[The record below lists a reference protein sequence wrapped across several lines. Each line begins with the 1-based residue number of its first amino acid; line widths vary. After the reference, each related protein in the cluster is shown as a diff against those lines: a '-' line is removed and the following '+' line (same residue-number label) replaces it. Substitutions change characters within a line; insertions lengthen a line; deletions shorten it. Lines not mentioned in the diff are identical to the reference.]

1 MEEITVKRIA
11 LMKRIVP
18 SLLLLGLV
26 VLNND
31 ASTLATRP
39 SASAEDCPALPVRIV
54 KVTVSPLQPAP
65 QHMVNVSWEAKRPQC
80 YTINKFS
87 LKGVITFAN
96 GEKKGFVQTA
106 HGNQSTV
113 QIQVPGLLTLPA
125 LANPSLAPRSVEV
138 VVSAEASAPVIGVAS
153 NFPPPAPGAG
163 DIISA
168 PPNSCLP
175 LVEVS
180 GVQASFSGLVVSP
193 ENPIGTHFPKF
204 KVIWR
209 VNALPSCY
217 KIDNFSVTVTL
228 IREQKSKT
236 VTVAG
241 GQTATEIIFDNFP
254 VSADFRPGVIG
265 ANVKATGTARVTGS
279 AQIVTQ
285 LNQGGG

>member
-1 MEEITVKRIA
+1 MKRIA

-18 SLLLLGLV
+18 GLLLLGLV
-26 VLNND
+26 VLNHD
-31 ASTLATRP
+31 APALAAYS
-39 SASAEDCPALPVRIV
+39 SAAAEACPALPVRIER
-54 KVTVSPLQPAP
+54 VTVSPQQPAR
-65 QHMVNVSWEAKRPQC
+65 QHTVDISWEAKKPQC

-87 LKGVITFAN
+87 VKGAITFAN
-96 GEKKGFVQTA
+96 GQKKGFAQTV

-113 QIQVPGLLTLPA
+113 QIQVPGLLTLPG
-125 LANPSLAPRSVEV
+125 LANPSLAPRIVEV

-175 LVEVS
+175 LVDVS
-180 GVQASFSGLVVSP
+180 GVQVSFTGLIVSP

-204 KVIWR
+204 KVNWR

-217 KIDNFSVTVTL
+217 KVDNFSVTVTL

-236 VTVAG
+236 VTVSG
-241 GQTATEIIFDNFP
+241 GQTATEVVFDNFP
-254 VSADFRPGVIG
+254 VPADFRPGVIG
-265 ANVKATGTARVTGS
+265 ANVKANGTARVTGS
-279 AQIVTQ
+279 AQSVTQ
-285 LNQGGG
+285 IN